1 MCRLA
6 HAGFTSA
13 ATERTTDGKAHEKE
27 TCFKM
32 ACVVSRGE
40 QEDRGETTERQVE
53 IHSDA

>member
-1 MCRLA
+1 MLDSPLRLQSVPLTA
-6 HAGFTSA
+6 KHM
-13 ATERTTDGKAHEKE
+13 KKKHVL
-27 TCFKM
+27 KM